1 MNDDFNYRMVRNAKR
16 TTDRCSW
23 SEENMQLA
31 MKAFKVDGMPLS
43 TAAKT
48 FSVPRNTLRRRVV
61 SNTNIPKF
69 GQHTTFTKEIELQL
83 VDHLLKLDS
92 IGYGLTYKELRSL
105 AYRYAFSN
113 GIKHNFNNELQVA
126 GKDWIRGFLSRHKNL
141 SLRVAEGLS
150 HARAKGMTKEKIAVF
165 YNNLSTLMDELSLWD
180 KPSHIYNCDE
190 TGLQLIYK
198 PRKVITMRGKRDVVS
213 QTNCEKG
220 ETVSVMACVS
230 ATGQY
235 VPPFVVMKGQ
245 RYNDNFEL
253 GMPSGTKI
261 VLSESGYMKWE
272 QFSQFLDHFIAVKP
286 SGPVIL
292 ILDGH
297 GSHCSDP
304 PTLEK
309 AVANNV
315 HLLCLPPHSTH
326 RLQPL
331 DVALFAPLKTFYND
345 GCRRH
350 LRRNPGKGINKVA
363 FGSIFA
369 EAWNRAATVGN
380 AVHGF
385 NACGIHPFNPD
396 RLPDHV
402 FIPATVHEV
411 TTSHAE
417 EPQIETV
424 ARSSPPRNNEV
435 GEFRESSGTQMRAE
449 SPNGRS
455 FEELSPLPSTSGT
468 GQSKRKMGESQI
480 LTNHSFI
487 TQLKNK
493 KAKAAARSTKK
504 TKSNASAKHNDD
516 DMCKMCKKLY
526 KQGENWVKCLN
537 CSSWFHVLC
546 VENGNDPYFVCQG
559 CYSEESD

>member
-1 MNDDFNYRMVRNAKR
+1 MVRDRVR

-31 MKAFKVDGMPLS
+31 MRAFKVDGMPLS

-48 FSVPRNTLRRRVV
+48 FSVPRNTLRRRVI
-61 SNTNIPKF
+61 SNENIPKF
-69 GQHTTFTKEIELQL
+69 GQHTTFTKETELQF
-83 VDHLLKLDS
+83 VEHLLKLDT

-113 GIKHNFNNELQVA
+113 GIKHNFNNDLQAA
-126 GKDWIRGFLSRHKNL
+126 GKDWIRGFLSRHQNL

-150 HARAKGMTKEKIAVF
+150 YSRAKGMTKDKIAVF
-165 YNNLSTLMDELSLWD
+165 YSNLSKLMDELSLWN

-198 PRKVITMRGKRDVVS
+198 PRKVISMRGKRDVVS

-272 QFSQFLDHFIAVKP
+272 QFSQFLDHFINVKP
-286 SGPVIL
+286 LGPVIL

-309 AVANNV
+309 AVVNNV
-315 HLLCLPPHSTH
+315 HMLCLPPHSTH

-331 DVALFAPLKTFYND
+331 DVALFGPLKTFYND
-345 GCRRH
+345 SCRSYV
-350 LRRNPGKGINKVA
+350 RRNPGKGINKVA
-363 FGSIFA
+363 FGAIFA
-369 EAWNRAATVGN
+369 EAWNRAATVGI

-385 NACGIHPFNPD
+385 DACGIHPFNPD

-402 FIPATVHEV
+402 FVPAAVHEDTNSPLPNAENPEV
-411 TTSHAE
+411 QTVGHTS
-417 EPQIETV
+417 
-424 ARSSPPRNNEV
+424 SPRNNEA
-435 GEFRESSGTQMRAE
+435 EELRESTVTQPRE
-449 SPNGRS
+449 EIPNGRS
-455 FEELSPLPSTSGT
+455 LEELSPIPSTSGI
-468 GQSKRKMGESQI
+468 GQRKRKVGESQI
-480 LTNHSFI
+480 LKNTSFI
-487 TQLKNK
+487 AELKNK
-493 KAKAAARSTKK
+493 KAKAAARNTKK
-504 TKSNASAKHNDD
+504 TKSDARAKDSD
-516 DMCKMCKKLY
+516 DMCKVCKKLY

-537 CSSWFHVLC
+537 CASWFHVVC
-546 VENGNDPYFVCQG
+546 VENGNDPYFVCED
-559 CYSEESD
+559 CYSDESD